1 MRNFLTLILF
11 GIFYSQVFYT
21 DLPDSTGIYQPIIIE
36 NCLGLDIGDEIG
48 LFDQNGLVSNDCS
61 DEYSEILVGSAVY
74 DGNQLTINGF
84 GSIDFCDIPNG
95 YQLPGWIG
103 GHNISIKVWDA
114 SSNIE
119 YVPEVNYVTGS
130 GEWGD
135 IFSVI
140 DQLVVEELSIYTI
153 NNFTLF
159 DVFPNPF
166 NSTISIRVNNNL
178 INPYRVQIFNLS
190 GKLIET
196 IDFKSF
202 YDNSINWDA
211 SNLKSGIYL
220 VNFSS
225 NNNSLTKKI
234 TLIK

>member
-1 MRNFLTLILF
+1 M
-11 GIFYSQVFYT
+11 
-21 DLPDSTGIYQPIIIE
+21 
-36 NCLGLDIGDEIG
+36 
-48 LFDQNGLVSNDCS
+48 
-61 DEYSEILVGSAVY
+61 
-74 DGNQLTINGF
+74 
-84 GSIDFCDIPNG
+84 
-95 YQLPGWIG
+95 
-103 GHNISIKVWDA
+103 
-114 SSNIE
+114 
-119 YVPEVNYVTGS
+119 
-130 GEWGD
+130 
-135 IFSVI
+135 
-140 DQLVVEELSIYTI
+140 VVEELSIYTI